1 MQRKPRTE
9 SKLQVEKMPTQVPLL
24 RLTTIEQAKAALPI
38 FGGTN
43 PEPDEQQE
51 NNSQQQGDGG
61 GDPKSPE
68 QISPEDVQ
76 KLVSKVADLTSKVTT
91 LQTENDGYRQE
102 DDKKRREAQGREQ
115 TLTEDLDKAQQTIAQ
130 MDGVIKYV
138 ATVNAILNNESGISF
153 HDPSDIVSKLDFD
166 AFDLDVDLEN
176 GKASVKGIE
185 NELKRI
191 AKEKS
196 WLVKTGSQEQSQE
209 QQPPAP
215 PKSSGKPP
223 ANNGGQGG
231 NKAQQQRGAMEAKW
245 PILAQG
251 RVKMPKLTR

>member
-9 SKLQVEKMPTQVPLL
+9 SKTQVEKMPTQAPLL
-24 RLTTIEQAKAALPI
+24 RLTTIEQAKLALPI
-38 FGGTN
+38 FGGTSPDPDN
-43 PEPDEQQE
+43 EQQQNNQQQSGGGSDPKPAEQMSPDE
-51 NNSQQQGDGG
+51 
-61 GDPKSPE
+61 
-68 QISPEDVQ
+68 IQ
-76 KLVSKVADLTSKVTT
+76 KLVNSVTELTGKVTQ
-91 LQTENDGYRQE
+91 LQTENDGYKQAE
-102 DDKKRREAQGREQ
+102 DKKKRESQSRED
-115 TLTEDLDKAQQTIAQ
+115 TLSQDLDKAQQTIAQ

-153 HDPSDIVSKLDFD
+153 HDPADIVSKLDFD
-166 AFDLDVDLEN
+166 AFELEVDLESN
-176 GKASVKGIE
+176 RAGVKGIE
-185 NELKRI
+185 NELKRV
-191 AKEKS
+191 AKEKP

-209 QQPPAP
+209 QQQPAP

-231 NKAQQQRGAMEAKW
+231 NKGSQQRAAMETKW